1 VAKLDLQ
8 ELFQN
13 PELLEQYR
21 ARSPAHNDLQ
31 AELSLE
37 NGEPRMNVPY
47 QARFARS
54 VTQPTLHAGIV
65 MMAIDSAMGL
75 ATLLAMEELSSLA
88 TLELRY
94 DELRCPE
101 DESSIAIE
109 AKFESLDGGI
119 AYLSATA
126 LDTKGVFAKAVG
138 RFILMPGST
147 SFLEASMGSGRAD
160 A

>member
-1 VAKLDLQ
+1 MAKLDLQ

-37 NGEPRMNVPY
+37 NGEPRMSVPY

-54 VTQPTLHAGIV
+54 MTQPTLHAGIV

-75 ATLLAMEELSSLA
+75 ATLLAMEELSS
-88 TLELRY
+88 LELRY